1 MGIMSPITGKL
12 FDKYGAR
19 SLAVFG
25 LIITIVTTYYFS
37 KISMDTAYSTL
48 VVLYTLRMFG
58 MSMVMMPVM
67 TNGLNQLPAHNN
79 PHGTAMN
86 NTLQQ
91 VSGAIGSAVLITIMN
106 NKTTVKAEE
115 LAASAMNNMSA
126 NATQTTSQSAAELK
140 QQLMNEAMLHGITYT
155 FFLSTLIAAIALV
168 LAFFIKR
175 VKPSHENHASGEVN
189 EKIVEE

>member
-1 MGIMSPITGKL
+1 
-12 FDKYGAR
+12 
-19 SLAVFG
+19 
-25 LIITIVTTYYFS
+25 
-37 KISMDTAYSTL
+37 
-48 VVLYTLRMFG
+48 
-58 MSMVMMPVM
+58 
-67 TNGLNQLPAHNN
+67 
-79 PHGTAMN
+79 
-86 NTLQQ
+86 
-91 VSGAIGSAVLITIMN
+91 
-106 NKTTVKAEE
+106 
-115 LAASAMNNMSA
+115 MNNMSA